1 MRTPRRKCV
10 HFDFFAEQGG
20 GRELTTA
27 PQQSEP
33 RAEKVERV
41 DTLLAELG
49 LTAAADTKVGDAMNR
64 GISGGQAKRL
74 NIGLGL
80 LTEPMVLFLD
90 EPTTGLD
97 SATADDIMELVHA
110 LARRGRTVVR
120 ALAAS
125 TPSIRR
131 LPLLSF

>member
-1 MRTPRRKCV
+1 M
-10 HFDFFAEQGG
+10 
-20 GRELTTA
+20 
-27 PQQSEP
+27 
-33 RAEKVERV
+33 ERV